1 MTKEL
6 SASEKA
12 FNQAK
17 TQFVNLSQRITKALT
32 RERNRFARQLKKANA
47 RSKKIRAQIDTK
59 RERLTKT
66 AGGKAAA
73 TIKAQIKELR
83 QVLAEAR
90 DKTRGI
96 RSELAAVR
104 ADLASA
110 GDHLSRASH
119 VDKAMAALEKQW
131 VRAARSKA
139 KKKPAAGKKAAAKKK
154 AVAKKK
160 PAAKKRPVAQKR
172 PVAKKK
178 AAVKK

>member
-17 TQFVNLSQRITKALT
+17 KQYVNLSQRTTKALT
-32 RERNRFARQLKKANA
+32 RERNRLARQLKIANA

-66 AGGKAAA
+66 ARDKTAAA
-73 TIKAQIKELR
+73 IKAQIKELR

-90 DKTRGI
+90 DKTRGM

-110 GDHLSRASH
+110 GDHLSRALH

-131 VRAARSKA
+131 ARAARSKA
-139 KKKPAAGKKAAAKKK
+139 KKKPVAKKK

-160 PAAKKRPVAQKR
+160 SAAKKR

>member
-12 FNQAK
+12 FKQAK

-32 RERNRFARQLKKANA
+32 RERKRFARQLTKANA

-104 ADLASA
+104 AGLASA
-110 GDHLSRASH
+110 GDHLSRALH

-131 VRAARSKA
+131 ARAARSKA

-154 AVAKKK
+154 
-160 PAAKKRPVAQKR
+160 PAAKKR

>member
-1 MTKEL
+1 MTKEV

-17 TQFVNLSQRITKALT
+17 KQFVNLAQRTARALT
-32 RERNRFARQLKKANA
+32 RERNQLARQLKKANA

-59 RERLTKT
+59 RERLTKI
-66 AGGKAAA
+66 AGDKAAA
-73 TIKAQIKELR
+73 TIKTQVKELR
-83 QVLAEAR
+83 QVLAGAR

-110 GDHLSRASH
+110 GDHLSRALH
-119 VDKAMAALEKQW
+119 VDKAMARLEKQW
-131 VRAARSKA
+131 ARAERSKA
-139 KKKPAAGKKAAAKKK
+139 KKKTTSKKK
-154 AVAKKK
+154 SVTKKK
-160 PAAKKRPVAQKR
+160 PA
-172 PVAKKK
+172 AKKK

>member
-12 FNQAK
+12 FNQARK
-17 TQFVNLSQRITKALT
+17 QFVNLSQRTTRALT
-32 RERNRFARQLKKANA
+32 RERNLLARQLKKANA

-66 AGGKAAA
+66 AGDKAAA
-73 TIKAQIKELR
+73 TTKAQIKKLR

-90 DKTRGI
+90 DDTRGI

-110 GDHLSRASH
+110 ADHLLRALH
-119 VDKAMAALEKQW
+119 VDKAMVALEKQW
-131 VRAARSKA
+131 ARAARGKG
-139 KKKPAAGKKAAAKKK
+139 KKKPAARKK

-160 PAAKKRPVAQKR
+160 PT
-172 PVAKKK
+172 AKKK
-178 AAVKK
+178 SAVKA

>member
-17 TQFVNLSQRITKALT
+17 KQFVNLSQRTTKALT
-32 RERNRFARQLKKANA
+32 RERNRLARQLKKANA

-66 AGGKAAA
+66 AGDKTAA

-90 DKTRGI
+90 DNTRGI

-110 GDHLSRASH
+110 GDHLSRALH
-119 VDKAMAALEKQW
+119 VDKAMTALEKQW
-131 VRAARSKA
+131 ARAARSKA
-139 KKKPAAGKKAAAKKK
+139 KKRPVAKKK
-154 AVAKKK
+154 AAAKKK
-160 PAAKKRPVAQKR
+160 PAAKKRSVAKKR
-172 PVAKKK
+172 PVANKK
-178 AAVKK
+178 AVVNK

>member
-12 FNQAK
+12 FKQAK

-32 RERNRFARQLKKANA
+32 RERNRLARQLKKANA

-66 AGGKAAA
+66 AGGKATA

-96 RSELAAVR
+96 RSELAAVG

-110 GDHLSRASH
+110 WDHLSRALH

-131 VRAARSKA
+131 ARAERSKA
-139 KKKPAAGKKAAAKKK
+139 KKKPASKKKAAT
-154 AVAKKK
+154 KKK
-160 PAAKKRPVAQKR
+160 PAS
-172 PVAKKK
+172 KKK